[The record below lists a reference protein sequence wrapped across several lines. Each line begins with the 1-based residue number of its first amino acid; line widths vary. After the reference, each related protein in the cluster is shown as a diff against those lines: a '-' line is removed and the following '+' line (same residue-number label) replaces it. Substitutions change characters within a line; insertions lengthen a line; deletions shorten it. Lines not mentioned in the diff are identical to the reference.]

1 MSTYQSCSALT
12 SVTLSESMTS
22 IVSYMFYGCDAL
34 TSFSVPNFVASIETG
49 AFRECTSLT
58 SITIPNSVTSIGGS
72 VFKGCTSLTSITIP
86 NSVTEIGYWAF
97 QGCSALT
104 SVTLSNSVREIK
116 KETFKGCSSLSS
128 VVVPNSVW
136 KIEEEAFSGCSA
148 LESVTIP
155 GSVWEIETGAFLGC
169 TSLKTLILE
178 DEDDAPPYELSLGV
192 HTSENIASAH
202 GLFADC
208 PIENLYLGRGG
219 IDYSD
224 VVGDI
229 RYSLWKRAFYKMK
242 TLKKI
247 TLGSKITRMDIFWG
261 YLDGSITICSL
272 NPEPPEPLP
281 SNFYNTYN
289 EGYSADFSQDQYR
302 EAQVFV
308 PAELWPLIKLIQIGG
323 LLYTCKKLACLISPQ
338 YKRLQNSG

>member
-1 MSTYQSCSALT
+1 M
-12 SVTLSESMTS
+12 
-22 IVSYMFYGCDAL
+22 
-34 TSFSVPNFVASIETG
+34 
-49 AFRECTSLT
+49 
-58 SITIPNSVTSIGGS
+58 
-72 VFKGCTSLTSITIP
+72 FKGCTSLTSITIP

-208 PIENLYLGRGG
+208 PIENLYLGRYIAYNDFRGTSA
-219 IDYSD
+219 DNPLYHYPW
-224 VVGDI
+224 
-229 RYSLWKRAFYKMK
+229 RRAFYEMK

-272 NPEPPEPLP
+272 NPEPPELL
-281 SNFYNTYN
+281 SHSDYSTYN

-308 PAELWPLIKLIQIGG
+308 PAGALAAYKADPDWGSFIRVQEIGMSDISSVQTASELGVKAEDGRIKVENANGRVNLYDISGRLLHSAEPDGG
-323 LLYTCKKLACLISPQ
+323 YVEIAVP
-338 YKRLQNSG
+338 KRGVYIVEVGKQTVKVAM